1 MRDIVGTIRNCALFT
16 AAVLTTVAAG
26 FAQRAGNRQQAKA
39 PPQTVICPQVGI
51 VGKVDKAKVAVKG
64 VRADVTIKSG
74 MTTTADTRLRL
85 FTDNSSKSALNCE
98 VVLPVRKGSTVA
110 GVNWNRPA
118 PSKTTNVNGVA
129 LSNGASCEYCQST
142 TFLSRQSSLLEFFG
156 YDFLRVPNVSVPAG
170 VNKQVDVQYKQK
182 LSQTGNRYDYVLPKS
197 EMLGYRIPW
206 GIRATI
212 DSSDPVATVYSP
224 SHPITWSRDKK
235 TGRINVQVNGNA
247 TDEPGAFRL
256 SWLKET
262 DGINGTIFGYPPT
275 KNQDGYFLLLIAPG
289 RKIDT
294 SKAQPREVTLVVD
307 RSASTRGK
315 RLTEIRKITDSI
327 IKQLRPK
334 EKFNVVSYN
343 QKISTFSKN
352 PVGNT
357 LNQRYSANLYI
368 GNLKAGG
375 GSNIH
380 DALKT
385 ALKQPASDGLLPIV
399 LFFTDG
405 VHTAES
411 KKSEADIR
419 KLVAQG
425 NKANRRIYTFGVGV
439 DLNTPLLQS
448 IADTTGGRATFV
460 LPKEDIASK
469 VGGVVK
475 RLRYPVLTSPRLIV
489 AKPQAAG
496 MYPKRLPDV
505 FAGETIIVLGRYRG
519 MEKIPF
525 TLRGKFLGKP
535 REFKFV
541 FDPKTATTA
550 DQFVPRLWAGR
561 RIAELVDNI
570 RASGASLKPKYAVRS
585 QKLHPN
591 LREWTRE
598 ILKLTAEHG
607 VLTEYTA
614 FLSNGKQ
621 FNAYR
626 QSSVI
631 RQLNLNV
638 NNRAVRSRM
647 GYGSLNQD
655 LNTGKLKVQQR
666 TNGRNWYWSPK
677 MNPVSVSNVQQL
689 GNGAYFRYGS
699 TWVDGRLMNNSKIEL
714 PKRTITFGSKD
725 YELLLNQLAKRGE
738 QGALALDGKV
748 LLLRKTGPVL
758 VVPPMPSSRGTGAT
772 KRKR

>member
-1 MRDIVGTIRNCALFT
+1 MRDFVGAIRTFALFA
-16 AAVLTTVAAG
+16 AAVLTMVAVG
-26 FAQRAGNRQQAKA
+26 FAQRVSTRRQVKV
-39 PPQTVICPQVGI
+39 PQRPVICPQIGVVGQT
-51 VGKVDKAKVAVKG
+51 GKAAVTVKG
-64 VRADVTIKSG
+64 VRADVEIKSAK
-74 MTTTADTRLRL
+74 TTTADTKLQL
-85 FTDNSSKSALNCE
+85 FTDNSSKSSLNCE
-98 VVLPVRKGSTVA
+98 VLLPVQKGSTVA
-110 GVNWNRPA
+110 GVNWN
-118 PSKTTNVNGVA
+118 TTKALKPTSNNGVA
-129 LSNGASCEYCQST
+129 LSNGASCYYCQTT
-142 TFLSRQSSLLEFFG
+142 TFQNRQPSLLEFYGF
-156 YDFLRVPNVSVPAG
+156 DFLHVPNVSVPAG
-170 VNKQVDVQYKQK
+170 ANKQVEVEYKQT

-212 DSSDPVATVYSP
+212 DSKEPIATVYSP

-235 TGRINVQVNGNA
+235 AGRINVHVKGNA

-262 DGINGTIFGYPPT
+262 DGINGTVFGYPPT

-289 RKIDT
+289 HKIDT

-315 RLTEIRKITDSI
+315 RLTEIQTIADSI

-357 LNQRYSANLYI
+357 ITQRNSANLYI
-368 GNLKAGG
+368 DNLKAGG

-385 ALKQPASDGLLPIV
+385 ALTQPASDGLLPIV

-439 DLNTPLLQS
+439 DLNTPLLQG

-460 LPKEDIASK
+460 LPKEDIAAK
-469 VGGVVK
+469 VGSVVK
-475 RLRYPVLTSPRLIV
+475 RLRYPVLTDPRLIV
-489 AKPQAAG
+489 TKPQAA
-496 MYPKRLPDV
+496 MVYPKRLPDV
-505 FAGETIIVLGRYRG
+505 FAGETLVVLGRYRG
-519 MEKIPF
+519 TEKIPF
-525 TLRGKFLGKP
+525 TLRGKFLGKK
-535 REFKFV
+535 REFRFV

-550 DQFVPRLWAGR
+550 DLFVPRLWAGR
-561 RIAELVDNI
+561 RIAELVGNI

-585 QKLHPN
+585 QKMHPN

-631 RQLNLNV
+631 RQLNMNV

-647 GYGSLNQD
+647 GYGSVNQD
-655 LNTGKLKVQQR
+655 LNTGKLKAQQR
-666 TNGRNWYWSPK
+666 TNGRNRYWSAK
-677 MNPVSVSNVQQL
+677 MNPVSVPNVQQL

-699 TWVDGRLMNNSKIEL
+699 IWVDGRLMNNSKIEV

-758 VVPPMPSSRGTGAT
+758 VVPPSRPSRDAAAG